1 MAKLNWESIEG
12 YKVELTAE
20 EKLKL
25 LENYELPSPDY
36 TGYIQK
42 SAFDKTASELAET
55 KRQLKAKMS
64 EEEQK
69 EAERQA
75 EAQALQEELET
86 LRKEKTVSAYV
97 ANFLS
102 LGYDEN
108 LAAETAAAMAEGKTE
123 TVFANQKKFLE
134 AQKQA
139 YIKEAL
145 EGTPRPPAGKPDGAS
160 ITKEQFNEMGYS
172 ERLKLCNEQPTLYK
186 QLTGGTE

>member
-1 MAKLNWESIEG
+1 MAKIDVAKLPG
-12 YKVELTAE
+12 YKPEMTAE
-20 EKLKL
+20 EKLAL
-25 LENYELPSPDY
+25 LDAYEVPEPDL

-42 SAFDKTASELAET
+42 SAFDKTASELAEA
-55 KRQLKAKMS
+55 KRQLKAKLT

-69 EAERQA
+69 EAERA
-75 EAQALQEELET
+75 ATAKALQDELET

-102 LGYDEN
+102 LGYDEK
-108 LAAETAAAMAEGKTE
+108 LANETAAAMAEGKTE

-139 YIKEAL
+139 FVKQTL
-145 EGTPRPPAGKPDGAS
+145 EGTPRPPAGNPDGAS

-172 ERLKLCNEQPTLYK
+172 ERLKVFNEQPELFK
-186 QLTGGTE
+186 QFTGGTE